1 MRILVSSSAV
11 DLEAGGWIP
20 SLARK
25 VQLPCRW
32 QVPTHF
38 PSRNHCLTTSDDIKT
53 RSGRSGREGLKKP
66 SISEG
71 LQWDFLHDT
80 PHVMSC
86 FFGKAG
92 KTTSTFVVL
101 YFETNPIR
109 KPKKVFPAVDR
120 QVIGDVASGH
130 APFLFGP
137 LTRWT
142 ELRVRDV
149 RCRGNF
155 ASDYYLT
162 WSISKSSR
170 LSRLG
175 TWPFRLLLDYL
186 TPQKFTLTK
195 QVS

>member
-92 KTTSTFVVL
+92 KNNINFCGTLFWDKPNL
-101 YFETNPIR
+101 ET
-109 KPKKVFPAVDR
+109 KKSVSCSWSPSHWR
-120 QVIGDVASGH
+120 
-130 APFLFGP
+130 
-137 LTRWT
+137 
-142 ELRVRDV
+142 
-149 RCRGNF
+149 RCFRSCTIF
-155 ASDYYLT
+155 C
-162 WSISKSSR
+162 
-170 LSRLG
+170 
-175 TWPFRLLLDYL
+175 WPFDEVNW
-186 TPQKFTLTK
+186 TPC
-195 QVS
+195 SRC